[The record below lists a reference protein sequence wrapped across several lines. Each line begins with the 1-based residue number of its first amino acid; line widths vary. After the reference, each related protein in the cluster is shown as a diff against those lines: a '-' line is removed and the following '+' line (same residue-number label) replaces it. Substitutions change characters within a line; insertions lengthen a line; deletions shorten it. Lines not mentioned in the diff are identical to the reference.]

1 MNSQKA
7 VDAPRNFS
15 KVQSSHPY
23 IQKKN
28 NYSTFTWGFRENYVN
43 VVKFIKFNDNQ
54 TSDFITFSVRMTS
67 LFDVPLWEYLQLFNN
82 NI

>member
-15 KVQSSHPY
+15 KVQSSHPH

-28 NYSTFTWGFRENYVN
+28 NYSILHEDLGKNYVN
-43 VVKFIKFNDNQ
+43 VVKFIKFNGNQ
-54 TSDFITFSVRMTS
+54 TSDFINFSVRMTS
-67 LFDVPLWEYLQLFNN
+67 LFDVPLCEYLQLFNN